1 MKKYF
6 SIILIAAIAVSSI
19 FSACK
24 KEVVDPKDDPA
35 DSDVRSFVACIDD
48 AAVKTTLDGVKV
60 YWNTGDEVSLN
71 GSIFVATVDEANPA
85 KATFSLKEGETAP
98 AKAEEYRVYYP
109 ASAYVDNQTSRFKL
123 PESQTYAGNDIS
135 GVNPMFA
142 YATSLDGTV
151 HFKNVCG
158 LLAIELM
165 GAEKVK
171 SITVSA
177 PSDKYLYGTISDFA
191 YNTAEDAITY
201 STFANVGRGSSVIL
215 NCAEAIQLSESEATR
230 FYVAIPEAAYDNLT
244 ITVTVDSGD
253 PFIFE
258 LNEPA
263 EIQKNYIYTLP
274 FTLQDKSVDISVELY
289 SVSELFPKYVSKY
302 PDETSLAFNIS
313 GKDIVSLQYGIYYSE
328 AFDRVSEEGMSIQ
341 ELVAS
346 HGGSMG
352 SSKISKTNSANGLS
366 ALFEDLIPGTEYAF
380 VYYATNKYAG
390 EATGVVRKATK
401 AIDYN
406 GSLKIGNYTMSDG
419 NYKHNFKVQPT
430 TTDNAFLVKN
440 LGYESGDEWNAVYD
454 ETAGTLTL
462 DGTQHQY
469 ERYGNYFGT
478 LPFYYDS
485 SLTSLVG
492 WYVYADAED
501 TKGTGPLVFK
511 VDKDGYISGMANYA
525 MIIPLVDPDSGET
538 IRYLGYYTSS
548 STFSFEDPLQAILP
562 MSNSPA
568 VSSEGP
574 SRECHSRLISKDNFR
589 IIP

>member
-1 MKKYF
+1 MKKYY
-6 SIILIAAIAVSSI
+6 SIILIAAVAVSSI

-24 KEVVDPKDDPA
+24 KEVIDPKDDPT

-48 AAVKTTLDGVKV
+48 AAVKTTLDGVKI
-60 YWNTGDEVSLN
+60 YWNTGDEVCLN

-109 ASAYVDNQTSRFKL
+109 ASAYIDNQTSRFKL
-123 PESQTYAGNDIS
+123 PGAQTYAGNDIS

-142 YATSLDGTV
+142 YATSLEGTV

-158 LLAIELM
+158 LLALDLQ
-165 GAEKVK
+165 GTDKVK
-171 SITVSA
+171 SIWVTA
-177 PSDKYLYGTISDFA
+177 PSDMYLYGIISDFA

-201 STFANVGRGSSVIL
+201 ESFLSTGRDTSVAL
-215 NCAEAIQLSESEATR
+215 YCGDGVQLSEDDATR
-230 FYVAIPEAAYDNLT
+230 FYIAIPEAIYDSLT
-244 ITVTVDSGD
+244 ITVTVDSGA

-258 LNEPA
+258 LIEPA
-263 EIQKNYIYTLP
+263 EIQKNYIYTIP
-274 FTLQDKSVDISVELY
+274 FNIQDKSVDISVELY
-289 SVSELFPKYVSKY
+289 SVSELFPKSVSKY
-302 PDETSLAFNIS
+302 PDETSLAFNIT

-328 AFDRVSEEGMSIQ
+328 AFDRVTEEGMSIQ
-341 ELVAS
+341 ELVTS
-346 HGGSMG
+346 HGGSL
-352 SSKISKTNSANGLS
+352 SSSRISKINSDNGLS

-380 VYYATNKYAG
+380 VYYATNKYAS

-454 ETAGTLTL
+454 KTAGTLTL

-501 TKGTGPLVFK
+501 TKGAGPLVFK
-511 VDKDGYISGMANYA
+511 VDNDGYISGMASYA

-548 STFSFEDPLQAILP
+548 STVSFGDPLQGILP
-562 MSNSPA
+562 MSNSPV
-568 VSSEGP
+568 VSPEDP
-574 SRECHSRLISKDNFR
+574 SRECHSRLISKDNIR